1 MNRPIRTLSVFCFVL
16 FLALMA
22 NATYLQFVKA
32 KSLNDDPANR
42 RVIQAAFSRQRGAI
56 LAGKTAVAHS
66 VPKNDQFKFQRVYPK
81 STEYAPLT
89 GFFSYYSQTGIE
101 HSQNQVLSGDDSRLF
116 VRRLIDLVN
125 NTDPK
130 GGNVEL
136 TIDPAVQDAAYNGF
150 KALGDGVEGAAVAI
164 EPSTGRILAM
174 VSTPSFDPN
183 VMADHD
189 LTASTKAYD
198 RLVKDPAEPL
208 INRAIQTT
216 LPPGST
222 FKLITS
228 AAAIEDLGMTPDSM
242 VDGRSS
248 MTLPQTTHVLHNEN
262 NFSCGATRVT
272 LTTALDKSC
281 NVAFAGVG
289 LKLTDAQLRKQ
300 AEKFGF
306 GQTYLTDLPG
316 QAASRFPSSLTP
328 PLRALSA
335 IGPPRA
341 PPAISLRPVL
351 LDCTRTATA
360 IFGLSAG
367 ANPVNQAYGGRS
379 AVLCAVPVLPATLTP
394 EIRAGVPVP
403 RSTTDVIISVSMPA
417 VLGETAVESAVG
429 LVWSSTS
436 RSADVIRSTT
446 YGFITTPWLAMPA
459 DTIAICSG
467 VAATSYCP
475 MDDSARSGG
484 VSVVGKRL
492 VA

>member
-1 MNRPIRTLSVFCFVL
+1 MTGGMNRPIRTLSVFCFVL

-32 KSLNDDPANR
+32 KSLDDNPANR

-66 VPKNDQFKFQRVYPK
+66 VPTKDQFKFQRVYPK
-81 STEYAPLT
+81 SMEYAPLT

-101 HSQNQVLSGDDSRLF
+101 HTQNQVLSGDDSRLF

-136 TIDPAVQDAAYNGF
+136 TIDPAVQDAAFNGF

-198 RLVKDPAEPL
+198 KLVKDPSEPL
-208 INRAIQTT
+208 FNRAIQTT

-222 FKLITS
+222 FKLVTS
-228 AAAIEDLGMTPDSM
+228 AAAIEDLGMTPDSL
-242 VDGRSS
+242 VDGHAS
-248 MTLPQTTHVLHNEN
+248 MSLPQTTHVLHNEN
-262 NFSCGATRVT
+262 NFSCGGDQVT

-328 PLRALSA
+328 PLRAESA
-335 IGPPRA
+335 IG
-341 PPAISLRPVL
+341 
-351 LDCTRTATA
+351 
-360 IFGLSAG
+360 
-367 ANPVNQAYGGRS
+367 QY
-379 AVLCAVPVLPATLTP
+379 
-394 EIRAGVPVP
+394 E
-403 RSTTDVIISVSMPA
+403 
-417 VLGETAVESAVG
+417 
-429 LVWSSTS
+429 
-436 RSADVIRSTT
+436 
-446 YGFITTPWLAMPA
+446 
-459 DTIAICSG
+459 
-467 VAATSYCP
+467 VAATP
-475 MDDSARSGG
+475 LQMAMVSAGIANHG
-484 VSVVGKRL
+484 VVMKPYVVDRITSSDLDVLDQTSPTELSTAVSPRTAGMLTQMMTSVVDQGTGTPARISGVEVAGKTGTAQSTPERPPYAWFTGFAPADNPKIAVAVL
-492 VA
+492 VESSKTDRSEIAGGALGGPIAKAMMEAVINP